1 MKSTNWDSYYS
12 APYKTALFTRNFMRL
27 RLKNLL
33 ARYLRSTESM
43 KILELGGGNSCYL
56 DLLLFDLNPSEYV
69 VVDNNQTGLDCL
81 KERTGN
87 NPKVSLLNRDILNL
101 NPAQQYDLV
110 FSAGL
115 IEHFNAADT
124 RNALLAHFAAAR
136 PGGLVLV
143 TFPTPT
149 WLYKLV
155 RWFSERLGL
164 WIFHDER
171 PLELEEVLQTVNCH
185 GELLYCRIAWEMFLT
200 QAVVLV
206 KKHD

>member
-12 APYKTALFTRNFMRL
+12 APYKTALFTRSFMRI

-33 ARYLRSTESM
+33 TRHLRANEKL

-56 DLLLFDLNPSEYV
+56 DLLLFDLRPSEYV

-81 KERTGN
+81 KARTVN
-87 NPKVSLLNRDILNL
+87 NPNVSLLNRDILNL
-101 NPAQQYDLV
+101 EMEQKFDLV

-124 RNALLAHFAAAR
+124 QKALLAHFAATR
-136 PGGLVLV
+136 PGGLVLI

-149 WLYKLV
+149 WLYKLT

-171 PLELEEVLQTVNCH
+171 PLEAEEVLTTINGC
-185 GELLYCRIAWEMFLT
+185 GEILYCKIAWEMFLT